1 MHRKA
6 YNIGLQVGNVSIAA
20 LHKQFLVAR
29 ELHAGTNLVEL
40 KEELDLD
47 IKMSEH
53 HDSFT
58 VLGMKLN
65 IYYKAVLTLIGEE
78 ASSMNNNLDGDS
90 VYDQEP
96 AFILTTMMTLTYL
109 GYYERAKHLAKWWE
123 LLSGANQSKTMINFR
138 DLYVCWFYGLASIG
152 LQRKRNLKAKRTWEI
167 TNSWLEGLQKAAECS
182 KWNFENKASL
192 LLAEKLSLHS
202 RNAEAETQYEIAI
215 NAARSSYFIHEE
227 GLACELAAEHYR
239 RLGNDEKALALLSRA
254 ENCYEVWGSVVKT
267 HQVREKIHSAK
278 QQS

>member
-109 GYYERAKHLAKWWE
+109 GYYERAKHLAK
-123 LLSGANQSKTMINFR
+123 
-138 DLYVCWFYGLASIG
+138 
-152 LQRKRNLKAKRTWEI
+152 
-167 TNSWLEGLQKAAECS
+167 
-182 KWNFENKASL
+182 
-192 LLAEKLSLHS
+192 
-202 RNAEAETQYEIAI
+202 
-215 NAARSSYFIHEE
+215 
-227 GLACELAAEHYR
+227 
-239 RLGNDEKALALLSRA
+239 
-254 ENCYEVWGSVVKT
+254 
-267 HQVREKIHSAK
+267 
-278 QQS
+278 